1 MKIGPQK
8 QSRAVRNTLPAPDRM
23 PEGSYFTDAFL
34 PYLLNK
40 VANRFNRGFSR
51 ELRQYN
57 ISVSRWRTLAVIC
70 SHPGLSLND
79 IVEQTAI
86 DQTTLSRVV
95 DQLVSDDLVVRAPS
109 GADARVLAIRPT
121 GKGEALFRQLWPV
134 AFKHYRRGVKGLGPD
149 EEATLTR
156 LLQKLLSQ
164 ADPD

>member
-1 MKIGPQK
+1 MKMARAK
-8 QSRAVRNTLPAPDRM
+8 QSRAVRATPPTPDRM
-23 PEGSYFTDAFL
+23 PEGSYFTDEFL

-79 IVEQTAI
+79 IVEHTAI

-95 DQLVSDDLVVRAPS
+95 DQLVSDALVVRAPS
-109 GADARVLAIRPT
+109 DADARVLAIRAT
-121 GKGEALFRQLWPV
+121 AKGEALFQQLWPV
-134 AFKHYRRGVKGLGPD
+134 AFKHYRRGVKVLAPD
-149 EEATLTR
+149 EEATLAR
-156 LLQKLLSQ
+156 LLRKLLSKT
-164 ADPD
+164 DTD

>member
-1 MKIGPQK
+1 MKIARAK
-8 QSRAVRNTLPAPDRM
+8 QSRAARATLPTPDRM

-51 ELRQYN
+51 ELRQYD
-57 ISVSRWRTLAVIC
+57 ISVSRWRTLAVVC

-79 IVEQTAI
+79 IVEHTAI

-109 GADARVLAIRPT
+109 DADARVLAIRAT
-121 GKGEALFRQLWPV
+121 AKGEGLFRQLWPV
-134 AFKHYRRGVKGLGPD
+134 AFKHYRRGVKGLAPD
-149 EEATLTR
+149 EETMLAH
-156 LLQKLLSQ
+156 LLQKLLAQ
-164 ADPD
+164 TDTD

>member
-1 MKIGPQK
+1 MARPK
-8 QSRAVRNTLPAPDRM
+8 QSRAIRATLPTPDRM

-109 GADARVLAIRPT
+109 DADARVLAIRATP
-121 GKGEALFRQLWPV
+121 KGEALFRQLWPV
-134 AFKHYRRGVKGLGPD
+134 AFKHYRRGVKGLDAD
-149 EEATLTR
+149 EEVTLAR

>member
-1 MKIGPQK
+1 
-8 QSRAVRNTLPAPDRM
+8 M

-109 GADARVLAIRPT
+109 DVDARVLAIRAT
-121 GKGEALFRQLWPV
+121 AKGEALFRQLWPV

-149 EEATLTR
+149 EEATLAR
-156 LLQKLLSQ
+156 LLQKLLSL